1 LILVSQLLFFN
12 NIFSCNSPFTL
23 NFDSHVSQ
31 TRNKNYRYIEEKKK
45 EKNKQ
50 TNGRILKREEKI
62 IDGDKKL
69 K

>member
-1 LILVSQLLFFN
+1 V
-12 NIFSCNSPFTL
+12 

-31 TRNKNYRYIEEKKK
+31 KRNKNYRYIEEKKK

>member
-1 LILVSQLLFFN
+1 MFLKKETKIIDIL
-12 NIFSCNSPFTL
+12 
-23 NFDSHVSQ
+23 
-31 TRNKNYRYIEEKKK
+31 KKK
-45 EKNKQ
+45 KEEKNKQ

>member
-1 LILVSQLLFFN
+1 V
-12 NIFSCNSPFTL
+12 

-31 TRNKNYRYIEEKKK
+31 KRNKNYRYIEGKKK

-50 TNGRILKREEKI
+50 TNGRILNREEKI

>member
-1 LILVSQLLFFN
+1 MFLKQETKIIDIL
-12 NIFSCNSPFTL
+12 
-23 NFDSHVSQ
+23 
-31 TRNKNYRYIEEKKK
+31 KKK
-45 EKNKQ
+45 KEEKNKQ

>member
-1 LILVSQLLFFN
+1 MFLKQETKIIDIL
-12 NIFSCNSPFTL
+12 
-23 NFDSHVSQ
+23 
-31 TRNKNYRYIEEKKK
+31 KKKKK

>member
-1 LILVSQLLFFN
+1 MFLKQETKIIDIL
-12 NIFSCNSPFTL
+12 
-23 NFDSHVSQ
+23 
-31 TRNKNYRYIEEKKK
+31 KKK
-45 EKNKQ
+45 KKRNKQ